1 MEAAC
6 EDDSVSEPVPD
17 INQGDSA
24 TWRVL
29 DRFRELELQLA
40 IFGHHLSAQI
50 GMRPV
55 DLQCFN
61 LVHRH
66 DAVTIG
72 ELARMLVLP
81 PATTTGIV
89 DRLAKQGW
97 VARDRTGADRRTVL
111 VRVLPDRLPELF
123 GLLAPLGED
132 LSAGLK
138 DLDDDA
144 LRVVAD
150 FLDHA
155 TEATRRATSRPD

>member
-1 MEAAC
+1 MENVP
-6 EDDSVSEPVPD
+6 ETVPD
-17 INQGDSA
+17 INHGGSQE
-24 TWRVL
+24 WRVL

-40 IFGHHLSAQI
+40 IFGHYLSARV

-61 LVHRH
+61 LVQRH

-72 ELARMLVLP
+72 ELARMLALP

-89 DRLAKQGW
+89 DRLTEQGW
-97 VARDRTGADRRTVL
+97 VVRDRTGEDRRTVL

-132 LSAGLK
+132 LSAALE

-144 LRVVAD
+144 LRIVAD

-155 TEATRRATSRPD
+155 AESTRRATNRPT

>member
-1 MEAAC
+1 M
-6 EDDSVSEPVPD
+6 SESVPD

-29 DRFRELELQLA
+29 DGYRELELQLA

-66 DAVTIG
+66 DALTIG
-72 ELARMLVLP
+72 ELARMLALR

-89 DRLAKQGW
+89 DRLAEQGW
-97 VARDRTGADRRTVL
+97 VTRDRDEEDRRTVL

-132 LSAGLK
+132 LSAKLEQ
-138 DLDDDA
+138 LDDDA
-144 LRVVAD
+144 LRTIAD
-150 FLDHA
+150 FLEHA
-155 TEATRRATSRPD
+155 AEATRRATRR

>member
-1 MEAAC
+1 MP
-6 EDDSVSEPVPD
+6 EPVPD
-17 INQGDSA
+17 INHGDSPA
-24 TWRVL
+24 WRVL
-29 DRFRELELQLA
+29 DRYRELELQLA
-40 IFGHHLSAQI
+40 IFGHHLSAQV

-66 DAVTIG
+66 DTVTIG
-72 ELARMLVLP
+72 ELARMLALP

-89 DRLAKQGW
+89 DRLAAQGW
-97 VARDRTGADRRTVL
+97 VARDRAETDRRTVL

-132 LSAGLK
+132 LGSHLER
-138 DLDDDA
+138 LDDDA
-144 LRVVAD
+144 LSTIAD

-155 TEATRRATSRPD
+155 AESTRRATPRGE